1 MTMTLDPVLLE
12 VMRNRFAAIAEE
24 MGISLVRTSY
34 STNIKD
40 RRDCSCALFDAEG
53 NVIAQAEH
61 IPVHL
66 GVLPFGV
73 RGAIAA
79 FDRDMLQPGDVIMHN
94 DPYVGGTHL
103 PDMIVVA
110 PVFHDQRVVGF
121 VGNMAHH
128 SDMGGM
134 VAGSMPPKASEIYQ
148 EGIRFPPVKVCKAG
162 VLDEEILRIHAN
174 NVRTAKESRGDLFAQ
189 MAANN
194 VGARRFAELF
204 EEFGIEAVQRG
215 IEALSA
221 YTSRRMAAELEKIP
235 DGDYSFSDILEG
247 DGISGDPITI
257 AVTVRSRGS
266 RLTFDFSDCSPQV
279 RGPVN
284 AVMPITASAVY
295 YVVKAVTDPT
305 IPPNHGTFQ
314 NVEIIAP
321 EGTIANAR
329 HPAATNAANGPTA
342 QRMVDVLLGALYKA
356 VPQRVCAASTGSM
369 NSVQLGG
376 FRRSTR
382 EYFVH
387 PETYGGGYGAT
398 HGADGASGVQT
409 HMTNTRN
416 APVEVLE
423 TTLPVRVLEY
433 GLVPDSE
440 GPGTNRGGFGIR
452 RHFEILDEGV
462 ECMISTD
469 RFANA
474 PWGVEEGHAARGT
487 YVYLLRNGAR
497 ERVSAKT
504 YLQLEKGDQLI
515 LETAGGGGWGDPKAR
530 SSDLVKKDVEEGLVS
545 PERAKE
551 IYA

>member
-1 MTMTLDPVLLE
+1 MSRTLDPVLLE

-40 RRDCSCALFDAEG
+40 RRDCSCALFDAAG

-79 FDRDMLQPGDVIMHN
+79 IDRAALRPGDVIMHN

-110 PVFHDQRVVGF
+110 PIFHGGRVVGF
-121 VGNMAHH
+121 VGNLAHH

-134 VAGSMPPKASEIYQ
+134 VAGSMPPRATEIYQ
-148 EGIRFPPVKVCKAG
+148 EGIRFPPVKVCKEG

-174 NVRTAKESRGDLFAQ
+174 NVRTPHESRGDLFAQ

-194 VGARRFAELF
+194 VGARRFAELY
-204 EEFGIEAVQRG
+204 EEFGAETVEGA

-235 DGDYSFSDILEG
+235 DGDYSFADVLEG
-247 DGISGDPITI
+247 DGVTEEPITI

-266 RLTFDFSDCSPQV
+266 RLVFDFSDSSPQV

-305 IPPNHGTFQ
+305 IPPNHGTFA
-314 NVEIIAP
+314 NVEIVAP

-356 VPQRVCAASTGSM
+356 VPERVCAASTGSM

-376 FRRSTR
+376 FRKATR
-382 EYFVH
+382 DYFVH

-423 TTLPVRVLEY
+423 STLPVRVLEY

-440 GPGTNRGGFGIR
+440 GPGRNRGGFGIR

-474 PWGVEEGHAARGT
+474 PWGVEDGQIARGT
-487 YVYLLRNGAR
+487 YVYLLRDGTT
-497 ERVSAKT
+497 ERVAAKT
-504 YLQLEKGDQLI
+504 YLQLRKGDQLV
-515 LETAGGGGWGDPKAR
+515 LETAGGGGWGNPGER
-530 SSDLVKKDVEEGLVS
+530 SRDLVQKDVDEGLVS
-545 PERAKE
+545 PERAARV
-551 IYA
+551 YA

>member
-1 MTMTLDPVLLE
+1 MTKVLDPVLLE

-40 RRDCSCALFDAEG
+40 RRDCSCALFDADG

-73 RGAIAA
+73 KGAIAA
-79 FDRDMLQPGDVIMHN
+79 FDRSDLRPGDIIMHN

-110 PVFHDQRVVGF
+110 PIFYQDRVVGF
-121 VGNMAHH
+121 VGNLAHH

-134 VAGSMPPKASEIYQ
+134 VAGSMPPRASEIYQ

-162 VLDEEILRIHAN
+162 VFDEEILRIHAN
-174 NVRTAKESRGDLFAQ
+174 NVRTAHESRGDLFAQ
-189 MAANN
+189 FAANN
-194 VGARRFAELF
+194 VGARRFAELYA
-204 EEFGIEAVQRG
+204 EFGAEIVESSIRDLA
-215 IEALSA
+215 A
-221 YTSRRMAAELEKIP
+221 YTSRRMQAELSKIP
-235 DGDYSFSDILEG
+235 DGDYSFSDVLEG
-247 DGISGDPITI
+247 DGITDDQITI
-257 AVTVRSRGS
+257 AVTVRSRGAK
-266 RLTFDFSDCSPQV
+266 LTFDFSGSSPQV
-279 RGPVN
+279 KGPVN
-284 AVMPITASAVY
+284 AVIPITVSAVY
-295 YVVKAVTDPT
+295 YVVKAITDPT
-305 IPPNHGTFQ
+305 IPPNHGTFE
-314 NVEIIAP
+314 NIEIIAP
-321 EGTIANAR
+321 EGTVTNAR

-356 VPQRVCAASTGSM
+356 VPERVCAASTGSM

-376 FRRSTR
+376 FRKATR

-398 HGADGASGVQT
+398 HAADGASGVQT

-423 TTLPVRVLEY
+423 STLPVRVLEY
-433 GLVPDSE
+433 GLVADSE
-440 GPGTNRGGFGIR
+440 GPGRFRGGFGIR
-452 RHFEILDEGV
+452 RHFEILEEGV

-469 RFANA
+469 RFANS
-474 PWGVEEGHAARGT
+474 PWGVEDGQNARST
-487 YVYLLRNGAR
+487 YVFLVRDGKQ
-497 ERVSAKT
+497 ERVPAKT
-504 YLQLEKGDQLI
+504 YMQLEPGDRLI
-515 LETAGGGGWGDPKAR
+515 LETAGGGGWGDPCPA
-530 SSDLVKKDVEEGLVS
+530 SALMGPNWLN
-545 PERAKE
+545 
-551 IYA
+551 